1 MIFAI
6 TMSRVTKKRK
16 IIAIAKPN
24 KAYLPTLSRRTY
36 DYNISLSTFLRKIE
50 IKDYFYVMD

>member
-1 MIFAI
+1 MRRRGGGGGREGENEKKKQMIFAI

-24 KAYLPTLSRRTY
+24 KA
-36 DYNISLSTFLRKIE
+36 
-50 IKDYFYVMD
+50 